1 MDVGLLLVE
10 PPNAHEDV
18 ADIASPRF
26 LNAVARRAE
35 ELGFYS
41 IVFGDHVV
49 WPVEYSSLYPYQSY
63 EDGEFKPCPWEGVP
77 FPDPVVAM
85 SYVAAVTTRIR
96 LGTGMVILPQ
106 RNPVVLAKELATLD
120 ALSGGRVD
128 LGVGMGWSREEMD
141 AVGFNFE
148 DRGRRG
154 NEYIEAMREL
164 WSKPEA
170 TYAGQS
176 VSFERVQLAARPS
189 QDGGPRIIIGGNSK
203 AAARRAARLGDG
215 FWPAGL
221 GAGEPWEFVEEMHA
235 ECERIER
242 DAAEV
247 ELFASTVASDEVLL
261 EEYASRGITHFI
273 SAVPKKATLEA
284 TLEMLEE
291 TAAVAGDYLH
301 LESCADD
308 TENKDPQIHAT

>member
-77 FPDPVVAM
+77 FPDPVIAM

-128 LGVGMGWSREEMD
+128 LGVGMGWWREEME

-164 WSKPEA
+164 WSKREA

-176 VSFERVQLAARPS
+176 VNFERVQLAARPS
-189 QDGGPRIIIGGNSK
+189 QDRGPRIIIGGNSN
-203 AAARRAARLGDG
+203 AAARRAARFGDG
-215 FWPAGL
+215 FWPVGL
-221 GAGEPWEFVEEMHA
+221 GIGEPWEFVEEMHA

-242 DAAEV
+242 DPAEV
-247 ELFASTVASDEVLL
+247 DLYTSSISPDAALLDEFAAKGV
-261 EEYASRGITHFI
+261 THVI
-273 SAVPKKATLEA
+273 SFVPKRATLEA

-291 TAAVAGDYLH
+291 TASLGREH
-301 LESCADD
+301 LLA
-308 TENKDPQIHAT
+308 